1 MVWKVGNLKVWF
13 EFDLLGNDYS
23 GFSVMGTLVMS
34 YAEFSSK
41 KKENWLLIPYNLSME
56 NIIASLKLFRQL
68 KLYI

>member
-1 MVWKVGNLKVWF
+1 MVWKGGDMEVWF

-41 KKENWLLIPYNLSME
+41 KKENWLLIPYNPSME